1 MIFDYDPQR
10 WNWQDTV
17 AMLLAWIGL
26 PCFLFGM
33 KWKLD
38 ARWRKLRES
47 EVELERVEMEK
58 FFAHRERISPDEAIQ
73 MRRR

>member
-1 MIFDYDPQR
+1 MIYDPNR

-26 PCFLFGM
+26 PCFLWGM

-38 ARWRKLRES
+38 GRWRKLRERD
-47 EVELERVEMEK
+47 VELERIAMEK
-58 FFAHRERISPDEAIQ
+58 LFADRRNRGSDHER
-73 MRRR
+73 